1 MPPPGSPHPGVEEA
15 GALVAALE
23 TALDSAA
30 EARGSSPGAVAL
42 HRLNR
47 AEYASAVRDL
57 VGLEVDA
64 NRLLPPDVSSDGFD
78 NVAEVLR
85 VSPTYL
91 DQFIAAAREV
101 AIKAVGNPA
110 PAPARAEYLSKV
122 KNHSAPVEGLPLG
135 TRDGLVVEHYFPADG
150 EYVFNLGVSSEPGA
164 ELRAYPQGWLEYE
177 HTAILTIDGA
187 KMFEAN
193 LGGEEDLRVV
203 DHLQIAAV
211 NEIKGRF
218 RNIRLPV
225 KAGYRRVAA
234 TFIARSYAESDHR
247 LQAFIPGEGIPD
259 VPQMLGIEVVGP
271 YEPTGIS
278 QQTQTRERSS
288 SAIPS
293 TKKNKLPA
301 PSGY

>member
-1 MPPPGSPHPGVEEA
+1 MSTSNAKWLIGSLTLVSAGCSQTPEEQLAEQWPLLDRYCTECHSDAERAGELTFEGSTPADVAAHPEIFERVVRRLRGSVMPPPGSPHPGVEEA
-15 GALVAALE
+15 AALVVALE

-30 EARGSSPGAVAL
+30 EVRGNSPGAVEL

-78 NVAEVLR
+78 NVAELLR

-150 EYVFNLGVSSEPGA
+150 EYVFNLGVSSEP
-164 ELRAYPQGWLEYE
+164 
-177 HTAILTIDGA
+177 
-187 KMFEAN
+187 
-193 LGGEEDLRVV
+193 
-203 DHLQIAAV
+203 
-211 NEIKGRF
+211 
-218 RNIRLPV
+218 
-225 KAGYRRVAA
+225 
-234 TFIARSYAESDHR
+234 
-247 LQAFIPGEGIPD
+247 
-259 VPQMLGIEVVGP
+259 
-271 YEPTGIS
+271 
-278 QQTQTRERSS
+278 
-288 SAIPS
+288 
-293 TKKNKLPA
+293 
-301 PSGY
+301 